1 MRRKKQER
9 VDEFKRLSAEF
20 TKDGAVP
27 TAEQSEKLNGIFVEI
42 EQGGAFDRQ
51 IRLAEQFAVAE
62 GIEAQG
68 RESSGRS
75 SDPLPHED
83 PGNTRGGK
91 HHYSMLKAIREA
103 MFARDGAKLTG
114 LERETHLELQRQRAG
129 EGAPKNQG
137 ILVPWS
143 LPVSSYAVARAAA
156 ISGVRLPERYNL
168 DTNTGGGSIPTILEM
183 TMIDILRARMVTVG
197 MGARVMENMQG
208 LFAIPRQSA
217 TTTITWVTQGNS
229 VSPQNQQIDQVPF
242 SPHTGGVQTVYT
254 RQFLEQTNQSAEAF
268 IREDHAAVI
277 ARGYEIAAFNGPGS
291 GGAPLGLL
299 QNPLITVV
307 SAGANGGAP
316 TWANVVELESKV
328 AEANADMG
336 ALGYITDAS
345 MRGTLKTTPKVAA
358 SPSFP
363 IYIWDNFNS
372 ASRPLNDYPAAVT
385 NLLPQNLT
393 HGSGSSLHAL
403 IYGNWNDLIYAFW
416 SGMDVIVDPYTQ
428 AGAGSVVITTL
439 QDGDTNI
446 RHPESFAIMPDLIST
461 Q

>member
-1 MRRKKQER
+1 M
-9 VDEFKRLSAEF
+9 
-20 TKDGAVP
+20 
-27 TAEQSEKLNGIFVEI
+27 
-42 EQGGAFDRQ
+42 
-51 IRLAEQFAVAE
+51 
-62 GIEAQG
+62 
-68 RESSGRS
+68 
-75 SDPLPHED
+75 
-83 PGNTRGGK
+83 
-91 HHYSMLKAIREA
+91 
-103 MFARDGAKLTG
+103 
-114 LERETHLELQRQRAG
+114 
-129 EGAPKNQG
+129 
-137 ILVPWS
+137 
-143 LPVSSYAVARAAA
+143 
-156 ISGVRLPERYNL
+156 
-168 DTNTGGGSIPTILEM
+168 
-183 TMIDILRARMVTVG
+183 
-197 MGARVMENMQG
+197 
-208 LFAIPRQSA
+208 
-217 TTTITWVTQGNS
+217 
-229 VSPQNQQIDQVPF
+229 PF